1 MLIILLNIVN
11 LNGVADSSRSYV
23 TLGASN
29 MFAFIVFCRIYVGSI
44 NFELKED
51 SIRSS
56 FIPFGPIKKIDM
68 SWDPTTMKHKVCRY
82 KTVDP
87 CHAQCIMYRVSQ
99 KNCSTFD

>member
-1 MLIILLNIVN
+1 MLHQEPLTCLL
-11 LNGVADSSRSYV
+11 SS
-23 TLGASN
+23 
-29 MFAFIVFCRIYVGSI
+29 FFCRIYVGSI

-82 KTVDP
+82 SSVP
-87 CHAQCIMYRVSQ
+87 QNRN
-99 KNCSTFD
+99 KNFNFRSDVFLIK